1 MNLAYSL
8 KHLGHDPIPFVFTGR
23 DLDEDYQAHLSR
35 LAIDQDGI
43 IKVETA
49 NHSSHAFIFT
59 DVKGNQFTGFYPG
72 PTRTEEFETH
82 LRRVIYEKRDI
93 DYAITAPDIPANMIA
108 AARILNECGVPF
120 LTDPGQGLTD
130 FTPSD
135 CHGLM
140 EQSDQVIVNQFEYET
155 LRKHTNVDAIKE
167 LVITM
172 GSEGARWTSP
182 NDEGAE
188 SAVKPIRIVDPT
200 GCGDAFRAGFV
211 HAQLLGASKRDAV
224 RCGAVVASIN
234 IESLGTQAHS
244 LDNLAERYSGA
255 WKERPS
261 WL

>member
-8 KHLGHDPIPFVFTGR
+8 KHLGHEPIPFVFTGR
-23 DLDEDYQAHLSR
+23 DLDKDYQEHLSR
-35 LAIDQDGI
+35 MAIDQDGI
-43 IKVETA
+43 VKVESA
-49 NHSSHAFIFT
+49 HHSSHAFIFT

-72 PTRTEEFETH
+72 PTRTEEFETR
-82 LRRVIYEKRDI
+82 LRRVIHEKRDI
-93 DYAITAPDIPANMIA
+93 DYAVIAPDIPANMIA
-108 AARILNECGVPF
+108 AAQTLKEYGISF

-130 FTPSD
+130 FSPSD
-135 CHGLM
+135 CQRLM
-140 EQSDQVIVNQFEYET
+140 EHSDQVIVNQFEYET
-155 LRKHTNVDAIKE
+155 LRRHSNVDTIKE
-167 LVITM
+167 LVITE
-172 GSEGARWTSP
+172 GSQGARWTTP
-182 NDEGAE
+182 NEEGAE
-188 SAVKPIRIVDPT
+188 SAVKPVRIVDPT

-244 LDNLAERYSGA
+244 LDNLTDRYSVA